1 MTSTLRP
8 VYTSDPSNPLS
19 DFRALIERRPEALYE
34 DSRVLANLLRC
45 SEATVEEARRWVVED
60 GLEILA

>member
-1 MTSTLRP
+1 MIAPEP
-8 VYTSDPSNPLS
+8 VYTGDPSNPLS
-19 DFRALIERRPEALYE
+19 DFRALIEHRPEALYE
-34 DSRVLANLLRC
+34 DARVLAHLLCC